1 MDNWHVLI
9 TIYTNVPDEMNIL
22 RECTKRLWENC
33 NYICY
38 ENKNI
43 YGQYFVLFTVK
54 EEWQA
59 AKIMSEVSEFFSV
72 MKIRNHTGKFYG
84 AVSEKIHE
92 ISQIY
97 RAYQANEKMLRNI
110 RLADRMKIFYA
121 TEYSGQ
127 KRKIYTDDEIQDLM
141 VTFKYETEGSHKAM
155 QQFFE
160 RFSIETDTL
169 REIGDSCK
177 KILSRIDEWAVE
189 NQVETDDIMS
199 VFYTRYRFCNDLTKM
214 EKEIS
219 GYANLIALSIQRKN
233 HSDDYIYEQIC
244 KYIQEN
250 YYKKITLQ
258 ILAEKFYLSA
268 AQCSNILKQHMEKG
282 LNVYLM
288 EIRIRKAKELLDK
301 TEMSVE
307 QISKEVGYPNP
318 KYFFRMFKQATT
330 FTPIEYRKREGRNDV
345 L

>member
-1 MDNWHVLI
+1 MSAFTYIHFSQ
-9 TIYTNVPDEMNIL
+9 DEMNIL

-33 NYICY
+33 DYICY

-59 AKIMSEVSEFFSV
+59 AKIIDMIPEFFSA

-110 RLADRMKIFYA
+110 RLADRMKVFYD

-219 GYANLIALSIQRKN
+219 GYANLISLSIQRKN

-330 FTPIEYRKREGRNDV
+330 FTPIEYRRREGRNDV